1 MKIMSVQQ
9 LGVRAVDI
17 CSMFHVY
24 ATTHNGK
31 TVNRVVEPGAD
42 RWQDLGIPSP
52 RNFLKNNDLGGGSFA

>member
-9 LGVRAVDI
+9 LGFRAVDI

-52 RNFLKNNDLGGGSFA
+52 RNFLTN